1 MGEGEEEEEEKE
13 KEEREEEQRT
23 DEPEVDLPREENVAI
38 IKRQI
43 IDLLT
48 PRIPPPLPIL
58 PHLSMTPGAS
68 RRGSIFIQTDD
79 WPINAHL
86 FRSIF
91 PFHLIFDKDLTI
103 KYMGVSLSR
112 LFPNAMATQSK
123 LTEYFTVERPAI
135 PACTY
140 QHIKSRAHNEFVLQT
155 TRIATP
161 ARAIAS
167 GKSLQFRGQ
176 MIPTSS
182 NQTAPILFLAS
193 PRVQSIEELESQG
206 LYLSDIPIHDVT
218 RELILLNHQ
227 LRAEMNTAK
236 QLEIMKWRLEEE
248 KSRVQSERERA
259 DNLLHAML
267 PRSIAQQLKQGEESP
282 QATYHPEVTIL
293 FSDIEGFTTICS
305 QCHPLKVVSMLNE
318 LYTMFDKDIE
328 ECKVYK
334 VFL

>member
-1 MGEGEEEEEEKE
+1 M
-13 KEEREEEQRT
+13 
-23 DEPEVDLPREENVAI
+23 DLPREENVANI
-38 IKRQI
+38 RKQI
-43 IDLLT
+43 FDLLT
-48 PRIPPPLPIL
+48 PRFPPPLPIL

-112 LFPNAMATQSK
+112 LFPNAIATQSK

-161 ARAIAS
+161 AKAVAS
-167 GKSLQFRGQ
+167 GKTLQFRGQ

-182 NQTAPILFLAS
+182 NQAAPILFLAS
-193 PRVQSIEELESQG
+193 PRVQSIEELEVQG

-236 QLEIMKWRLEEE
+236 QLELMKWRLEEE

-267 PRSIAQQLKQGEESP
+267 PRIIAQQLKQGEGTP
-282 QATYHPEVTIL
+282 ATYHPEVTIL

-305 QCHPLKVVSMLNE
+305 QCHPLKVVGMLNE